1 MSQTLL
7 SKWTRPAL
15 AGLLGLLLLSSFL
28 LPYTVTADEG
38 VLTIGN
44 AGEPQ
49 TLDPHRYN
57 LRLEETLLNDL
68 FLGLTTFNAA
78 GEIVPGAA
86 QSWQTSEDGLTWTF
100 KLRDNLKWSDGQP
113 LTANDFVY
121 ASQRLQNPATAASL
135 AYFMYMVKNAPEV
148 NRGELPVSALGVSA
162 PDAQTF
168 VIELSQPY
176 PYLLERLLYPTA
188 FPVPKHVIETHGD
201 NWVKPANWVSNGA
214 YTLAD
219 WQPQAFVAMQAN
231 PHFYE
236 SVSIANV
243 RYLPVVNEQ
252 SAYNRFRNNELH
264 VIGSF
269 PVGELARVK
278 ANYPDELHL
287 SDLLSMMY
295 LVFNTEKAPFNDTRV
310 RQALSLAIDQDILTD
325 KVLRSGNKPAYSFVP
340 DLIADYQT
348 TPLLHIGKARAERL
362 QQARELLA
370 SAGYNNSN
378 PLKITLRHVSGV
390 EGKKVNLAITGMWRQ
405 IGVVANLQQ
414 AELRNHFADLRQGDF
429 DVAWAGWVGENNAEH
444 YLTLLQSDIGNVN
457 YGRFADARFDDMI
470 KTAQQ
475 LSSAT
480 QRNQQLAAAEAYVV
494 DAYAVVPLYTVSV
507 RRLVS
512 QKISGWQ
519 NNLRDVHQI
528 RYLSWSD

>member
-1 MSQTLL
+1 MSQSLL
-7 SKWTRPAL
+7 NKWFWTIPAGPL
-15 AGLLGLLLLSSFL
+15 CLLLLCTLL
-28 LPYTVTADEG
+28 LPSSAIASER

-68 FLGLTTFNAA
+68 FLGLTTFSAA

-86 QSWQTSEDGLTWTF
+86 RSWQTSEDGLTWTF
-100 KLRDNLKWSDGQP
+100 TLRDNLKWSDGTA
-113 LTANDFVY
+113 LTAEDFVY
-121 ASQRLQNPATAASL
+121 AARRLQDPATAASL

-162 PDAQTF
+162 PDASTF
-168 VIELSQPY
+168 VIELSRPY

-188 FPVPKHVIETHGD
+188 FPVPQHVIQRHGE
-201 NWVKPANWVSNGA
+201 NWVKPENWVSNGA

-231 PHFYE
+231 PNFYAPATI
-236 SVSIANV
+236 SNV

-264 VIGSF
+264 VIGGF

-278 ANYPDELHL
+278 ANYADELHL

-295 LVFNTEKAPFNDTRV
+295 LVFNTQKAPFDDVRI

-340 DLIADYQT
+340 NLIADYT
-348 TPLLHIGKARAERL
+348 ATSLPHIGAPRASRL
-362 QQARELLA
+362 QQARALLA
-370 SAGYNNSN
+370 QAGYGPSD
-378 PLKITLRHVSGV
+378 PLRITLRHVSGA
-390 EGKKVNLAITGMWRQ
+390 EGKKVNLAITGMWRE
-405 IGVVANLQQ
+405 IGVVASLQQ

-457 YGRFADARFDDMI
+457 YGRFADEKFDDMI
-470 KTAQQ
+470 RTAQQ
-475 LSSAT
+475 LADAAE
-480 QRNQQLAAAEAYVV
+480 RNAQLAAAEAYVV
-494 DAYAVVPLYTVSV
+494 DFYPVVPLYTVSV

-512 QKISGWQ
+512 QQISGWE
-519 NNLRDVHQI
+519 NNLRDVHQV
-528 RYLSWSD
+528 RYLRWTE